1 MKKITLFIIVLAFLA
16 PAVSAYDFSVTT
28 PSNHTIYINVS
39 GSEATVTF
47 QSTSALNN
55 YRNQTGDL
63 IIPSTVENNSTT
75 YTVTAIGANAF
86 KNTQFSTITIPAT
99 VNSIGAYAFRS
110 SDITT
115 ITFPNAVTTLPN
127 YVCAN
132 CTSLVSVT
140 LGSAVTSIGSNAFS
154 GCSSLT
160 TINLPSTLTSI
171 SGNAFNGCSLL
182 EPLTIPSSVATIG
195 FNAFYGV
202 KMIFYTGS
210 ATGAPWG
217 ASYINGFVD
226 GDVYFTSS
234 TRDTLVGIHASMT
247 TFTIPSTVTTIL
259 ENALNSC
266 TNLTTITI
274 PQQITYIG
282 NAAFAGCTALTAVN
296 YNADSCVY
304 MGSDYY
310 PVFEGCSNFTTLN
323 IGSNVR
329 CIPAYAF
336 SGCTGLTSVVLPS
349 SLGVIGANAFK
360 NCISLTSVNLPS
372 SVYWILGQPFY
383 GCNSIATP
391 IYNSWIMLMLPP
403 SWQGA
408 YIIPE
413 GINIVADYA
422 FHNCTGLTSV
432 TFPSSLTTVDDN
444 AFVECNN
451 LDTLNFLSQ
460 TPPEIS
466 PSGNAAHAFLENV
479 TGGMSHTDFTRHIVN
494 VPCGSQGLY
503 KSSPWNRFL
512 NLKSPCSVY
521 LTVLPSED
529 SIVVV
534 DSIIVS
540 GRLHYSSGWYEVGD
554 TATLLARR
562 FEWRDG
568 TTAFHKYGQFFGW
581 SNGTTGSQSSY
592 VVTGPDTVYAICG
605 MIAHNGIFANN
616 INTGF
621 ISVYGNIGY
630 DGDVTQCEVYYE
642 DSTGNGLLSHTIFQ
656 TALWIGNST
665 NLAAVRFFNDGS
677 DYFPGPLRIA
687 DAQTD
692 VNTVLRFNR
701 VWRISRDM
709 IDYHIAHCGETGYI
723 PADDIATWPGNGPDG
738 YAEQLAPFY
747 DADSNGIYNALAGD
761 YPLIRGDECT
771 FSIFNDAYMQHTESG
786 GAPLGIEVHC
796 MTYSFTE
803 PDTSAMNHTLF
814 SHFDIYNRSA
824 NTYDSVY
831 LGAFTDF
838 DIGNA
843 YDDYVGCDVQRDMY
857 YGYNGAGLDLS
868 GAGSFVGV
876 PPAQSCTFLG
886 GAQTATGDRLG
897 MTNFTYYLNAVTG
910 RNAEPSSLSDYYNYM
925 RSYWR
930 DGTHVK
936 FGNMGLD
943 GTINCTHMFPW
954 DSDSAFVS
962 TGGVD
967 PGYLWSEFLMP
978 NNPPDDRRGVGSS
991 GPFNFTAGGTQQ
1003 LDLAYTTAWG
1013 SDNIESIRAL
1023 GTATDDVRRQWLRD
1037 TTDTGRPFTYMPYS
1051 APHAVGID
1059 DVAGTTLRVYPN
1071 PATKMLYVSGVS
1083 ESKTI
1088 QLFDISGRKVMTVP
1102 VNAGTAT
1109 LDLAPLPQ
1117 GIYILRADGAVRR
1130 IIKR

>member
-1 MKKITLFIIVLAFLA
+1 MKKITLFIIMALFAPVAF
-16 PAVSAYDFSVTT
+16 AYNFSVTT

-39 GSEATVTF
+39 GTEATVTY
-47 QSTSALNN
+47 QSTSASGN
-55 YRNQTGDL
+55 YQNQSGDL
-63 IIPSTVENNSTT
+63 VIPSTVENGGTT
-75 YTVTAIGANAF
+75 YTVTAIGPNAF
-86 KNTQFSTITIPAT
+86 KNTHFSTITIPAT
-99 VNSIGAYAFRS
+99 VSSIGNNAFRS
-110 SDITT
+110 SDLTSIV
-115 ITFPNAVTTLPN
+115 FPDAVTSLPT
-127 YVCAN
+127 YVCAY

-154 GCSSLT
+154 GCSSLAT
-160 TINLPSTLTSI
+160 VNLPSSLTTI
-171 SGNAFNGCSLL
+171 SGSAFNGCSLL
-182 EPLTIPSSVATIG
+182 EPLTIPSSVASIG
-195 FNAFYGV
+195 YNAFFGV
-202 KMIFYTGS
+202 KMLFYNGS

-217 ASYINGFVD
+217 AGYINGFVD
-226 GDVYFTSS
+226 GNIYYASA
-234 TRDTLVGIHASMT
+234 TRDTLVGIHASLT

-259 ENALNSC
+259 GNALNSC
-266 TNLTTITI
+266 FNLTAITI
-274 PQQITYIG
+274 PQQIVYIG
-282 NAAFAGCTALTAVN
+282 NAAFANCTALTTVN

-304 MGSDYY
+304 MGNGNY
-310 PVFEGCSNFTTLN
+310 PVFGGCSNMTTLN

-329 CIPAYAF
+329 YIPSNAF
-336 SGCTGLTSVVLPS
+336 NGCTGLTSVVLPS
-349 SLGVIGANAFK
+349 SLGVIGDNAFK
-360 NCISLTSVNLPS
+360 NCTSLTTVNLPS

-383 GCNSIATP
+383 GCTSIAAP
-391 IYNSWIMLMLPP
+391 IYNDWIMVMLPS

-408 YIIPE
+408 YVIPN
-413 GINIVADYA
+413 GIHTIADYA
-422 FHNCTGLTSV
+422 FNNCAGLTSV
-432 TFPSSLTTVDDN
+432 TLPSSLTTVDDR
-444 AFVECNN
+444 AFVECVN
-451 LDTLNFLSQ
+451 LDTINILAQN
-460 TPPEIS
+460 PPVFY
-466 PSGNAAHAFLENV
+466 PSGDARQAFIENV
-479 TGGMSHTDFTRHIVN
+479 AGGISHTDFSRHIVN

-503 KSSPWNRFL
+503 KSSPWNCFV
-512 NLKSPCSVY
+512 NIKSPCSVF

-529 SIVVV
+529 SIVLV
-534 DSIIVS
+534 DGINVG
-540 GRLHYSSGWYEVGD
+540 GRQHNSSGWYEVGD
-554 TATLLARR
+554 TALLAAER
-562 FEWRDG
+562 FTWSDG
-568 TTAFHKYGQFFGW
+568 TLTLNKYGQFFGW
-581 SNGTTGSQSSY
+581 SNGTTGWQSSH
-592 VVTGPDTVYAICG
+592 VVSGPDTVYALCG

-630 DGDVTQCEVYYE
+630 DGNMSECEVYYE
-642 DSTGNGLLSHTIFQ
+642 DASGEGHLSHAIYQ
-656 TALWIGNST
+656 TALWVGNRT
-665 NLAAVRFFNDGS
+665 NMAAVRFLNDGF
-677 DYFPGPLRIA
+677 DYFPGPLRVA

-692 VNTVLRFNR
+692 MNTVMRFNR

-771 FSIFNDAYMQHTESG
+771 FSIFNDAYMTHSETG

-803 PDTSAMNHTLF
+803 PDSAMNYTLF

-843 YDDYVGCDVQRDMY
+843 NDDYVGCDVQRDMY

-954 DSDSAFVS
+954 DSDSALVS

-1083 ESKTI
+1083 ESNTI
-1088 QLFDISGRKVMTVP
+1088 QLFDISGRNVMTVP